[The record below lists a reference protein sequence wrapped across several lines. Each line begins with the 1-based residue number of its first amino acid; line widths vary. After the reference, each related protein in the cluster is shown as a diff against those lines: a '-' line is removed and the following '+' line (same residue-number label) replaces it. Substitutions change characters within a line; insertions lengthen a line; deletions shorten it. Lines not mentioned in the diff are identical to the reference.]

1 MVREIAIAMV
11 VGAGLAGA
19 AEGQQSIGV
28 SAVVLERAEAEVL
41 DVGVRS
47 VGARLRVEAGMA
59 AAGADTR
66 LLRSTWVRAGGGV
79 TETTIPV
86 RVREGGTLRL
96 ERRGVGAAAAPG
108 EKIEAGASLLIDAAG
123 HLTVTRVIASNS

>member
-28 SAVVLERAEAEVL
+28 SAVVLERAEAEIL
-41 DVGVRS
+41 DVDVRS
-47 VGARLRVEAGMA
+47 VGARLRVEAGM

-96 ERRGVGAAAAPG
+96 
-108 EKIEAGASLLIDAAG
+108 
-123 HLTVTRVIASNS
+123 

>member
-28 SAVVLERAEAEVL
+28 SAVVLERAEAEIL
-41 DVGVRS
+41 DVDVRS

-59 AAGADTR
+59 AGADTR
-66 LLRSTWVRAGGGV
+66 LLRSTWVRAGGV

-96 ERRGVGAAAAPG
+96 ERRGVGTVAEPG

>member
-11 VGAGLAGA
+11 VGAAFASA
-19 AEGQQSIGV
+19 AEGQSIGV
-28 SAVVLERAEAEVL
+28 SAVVLERAAPEVL
-41 DVGVRS
+41 DVDVRS
-47 VGARLRVEAGMA
+47 VGARLRVETGTG

-66 LLRSTWVRAGGGV
+66 LLRSTWVRAGGV

>member
-1 MVREIAIAMV
+1 MVRGIAIAMV

-19 AEGQQSIGV
+19 AEAQQSIGV
-28 SAVVLERAEAEVL
+28 SAVVLERAEAEIL
-41 DVGVRS
+41 DVDVRS
-47 VGARLRVEAGMA
+47 AGARLRVEAGM

-66 LLRSTWVRAGGGV
+66 LLRSTWVRAGGDA

-96 ERRGVGAAAAPG
+96 ERRGVGAVAAPG